1 MFFEWD
7 ESKNQRNIA
16 KHGISFKEATKIF
29 DSQTYGYFDSDH
41 SLNEDRYIEIG
52 FVGERLIAVVF
63 VQLDDHTVRI
73 ISARKASLLEEQRY
87 ERGY

>member
-16 KHGISFKEATKIF
+16 KHGISLK
-29 DSQTYGYFDSDH
+29 
-41 SLNEDRYIEIG
+41 
-52 FVGERLIAVVF
+52 
-63 VQLDDHTVRI
+63 VRI